1 MSGFELNKIAASI
14 LLAGLIA
21 MVVGNIADI
30 IYRPHVS
37 EKRGYTVEVTQSAEE
52 NQPAK
57 EEVVIDIPALLA
69 KGDVDRGQKLSKA
82 CLMCHNFEK
91 GKGPKIG
98 PDLWGVV
105 GANKLRED
113 YEYSAA
119 MKAKGGSWTYD
130 ELFSFLQSPQKFIPG
145 TKMTFAGFK
154 KPQDVA
160 DVVTYLRS
168 LSDNPVP
175 LPEETK

>member
-14 LLAGLIA
+14 LIAGLIA
-21 MVVGNIADI
+21 MVVGNIADV
-30 IYRPHVS
+30 IYRPDVAQ
-37 EKRGYTVEVTQSAEE
+37 KRGYTVELTESE
-52 NQPAK
+52 NESQTVK
-57 EEVVIDIPALLA
+57 EETIDIPALLA
-69 KGDVDRGQKLSKA
+69 KADADRGQKLFKA

-119 MKAKGGSWTYD
+119 MKAKGGTWTYD
-130 ELFSFLQSPQKFIPG
+130 ELFNFIRSPQKFIPG

-154 KPQDVA
+154 KPEDIA
-160 DVVTYLRS
+160 DVIAYLRS
-168 LSDNPVP
+168 LSDNPMS
-175 LPEETK
+175 LPQETK

>member
-1 MSGFELNKIAASI
+1 MSGFELNKVAASI
-14 LLAGLIA
+14 LVAGLIA
-21 MVVGNIADI
+21 MVVGNITDV
-30 IYRPHVS
+30 IYRPNLDQ
-37 EKRGYTVEVTQSAEE
+37 KRGYTVEVTDSEE
-52 NQPAK
+52 GSQPAK
-57 EEVVIDIPALLA
+57 EEVIIDIPSLLA
-69 KGDVDRGQKLSKA
+69 KADVDRGQKLSKA

-113 YEYSAA
+113 YAYSAA

-130 ELFSFLQSPQKFIPG
+130 DLFNFLKSPQKFIPG

-154 KPQDVA
+154 KAEDVA
-160 DVVTYLRS
+160 DVVLYLRS
-168 LSDNPVP
+168 LSDSPVP
-175 LPEETK
+175 LPEATK